1 MLMRSL
7 HGKRRRRQAAA
18 ELQLDIMG
26 CVELLP
32 RECPQI
38 EEVPG
43 RNGGKRHGITKK
55 RSLMKCLF
63 SWKPILTFKEKAGV
77 ERLQRWPSS
86 IQAESPKLPALQGP
100 PLHQPAQ
107 RLCRSAGSEEQLL
120 LPVSTTELGA
130 PQLPGRLHLH
140 WWWRPRGR
148 KEVIRD
154 TGLKWKEYGT
164 DDERN
169 PSPRMRRWSAKVQE
183 EHTRSLKLEDHEDQD
198 AERKATTFKGFH
210 I

>member
-1 MLMRSL
+1 
-7 HGKRRRRQAAA
+7 
-18 ELQLDIMG
+18 
-26 CVELLP
+26 
-32 RECPQI
+32 
-38 EEVPG
+38 
-43 RNGGKRHGITKK
+43 
-55 RSLMKCLF
+55 MKCLF

-86 IQAESPKLPALQGP
+86 IQAESPELAALQGP
-100 PLHQPAQ
+100 PLHPPAQ

-148 KEVIRD
+148 KEVRRD

-169 PSPRMRRWSAKVQE
+169 AESQNEKVISKGPRGTHQESQVRRATFLVTIWKKNQN
-183 EHTRSLKLEDHEDQD
+183 KL
-198 AERKATTFKGFH
+198 
-210 I
+210 